1 MGAGSNGCR
10 EYARTAVAV
19 SFALPLLPF
28 PDPMFRDKYLD
39 YAELTAQLAEWQRA
53 RPDFVKVSSIGKS
66 AEGRDIPLLAIGRDP
81 GSMKPAV
88 WVDGNMHATE
98 LCGSSVA
105 LAIAEDVIGLHAGKL
120 DLHGNGKL
128 PAHTVEALMSV
139 TFYVVP
145 RISPDGAEAVL
156 KSGRYVRS
164 SPVDQR
170 RHKGHAYWEAH
181 DFDGDGEIGF
191 MRLLDDDGEL
201 VELPGHPNVMVPR
214 TPDDPPPYYRL
225 YPEGRI
231 ANWDGRRVPDPYFLS
246 DNQYDFNRN
255 FPYSWAP
262 EHEQEGAGDFPGS
275 APETRAIMEF
285 AIAHPNIFAWL
296 NLHTFGGVLIRPLG
310 DKPDHKMDQE
320 DLAVFRQV
328 EAWMKQFA
336 GYPTV
341 SGFHEFLYTPET
353 PLKGDMSDFAY
364 HQRGAIAYVVEL
376 WDIFNQI
383 GVEPKKPF
391 VDVYSKLDRK
401 DFEALAKWDREVN
414 KGRIFKP
421 WRKVEHP
428 QLGEVDVGGLDLRV
442 GISNPPYEKLAEVCA
457 QQSAAFLRVAALL
470 PRVHVEVVKKDVL
483 APNLTRVELRVV
495 KRGYLGT
502 YGVSSAKKLP
512 FSEPLRATFE
522 CEGGTQV
529 GSPTEKVDELGQLD
543 GGGRG
548 LYNGVSIFFPWTR
561 GNVHEKFL
569 TLVVEGHGKVKVRIG
584 SVRVGFQAIEVA
596 V

>member
-1 MGAGSNGCR
+1 
-10 EYARTAVAV
+10 
-19 SFALPLLPF
+19 
-28 PDPMFRDKYLD
+28 MFRNKYVD
-39 YAELTAQLAEWQRA
+39 YGELMQQLQAWA
-53 RPDFVKVSSIGKS
+53 REQPHLVRLGTIGKS
-66 AEGRDIPLLAIGRDP
+66 AEGRDIPLLTIGREPDE
-81 GSMKPAV
+81 GRPAA

-105 LAIAEDVIGLHAGKL
+105 LAIAEDVIGLHQGGPGPRPWPLEGGTATRGAIPPHVREILK
-120 DLHGNGKL
+120 
-128 PAHTVEALMSV
+128 EV
-139 TFYVVP
+139 TFYIVP

-181 DFDGDGEIGF
+181 DFDGDGTIGF
-191 MRLLDDDGEL
+191 MRLQDDDGEL
-201 VELPGHPNVMVPR
+201 VELEGYPNVMVPR
-214 TPDDPPPYYRL
+214 MPDDPPPYYRL

-231 ANWDGRRVPDPYFLS
+231 ANFDGRRIPDPYFLS

-275 APETRAIMEF
+275 APETRAILEF
-285 AIAHPNIFAWL
+285 TIAHPNIFAWL

-328 EAWMKQFA
+328 EAWMKEFS

-353 PLKGDMSDFAY
+353 PLKGDMTDYAY
-364 HQRGAIAYVVEL
+364 HQRGCIGYVVEL
-376 WDIFNQI
+376 WDLFRQI

-391 VDVYSKLDRK
+391 VDVYSRLDRK
-401 DFEALAKWDREVN
+401 DFVALAKWDRAQN
-414 KGRIFKP
+414 KGRVFRE
-421 WRKVEHP
+421 WRKVRHP
-428 QLGEVDVGGLDLRV
+428 QLGDVEVGGLDLRV
-442 GISNPPYEKLAEVCA
+442 GISNPPYEKLDEVCA

-470 PRVHVEVVKKDVL
+470 PRVAVEVVKQDVL
-483 APNLTRVELRVV
+483 GPNLTRIELRVV
-495 KRGYLGT
+495 NRGYLGT
-502 YGVSSAKKLP
+502 YGLSSAKKLP
-512 FSEPLRATFE
+512 FAEPLRATFE
-522 CEGGTQV
+522 CSGGLQV
-529 GSPTEKVDELGQLD
+529 GSPLEKVVELGHLD
-543 GGGRG
+543 GWGRG

-561 GNVHEKFL
+561 GNVHERFFTIVTEGRG
-569 TLVVEGHGKVKVRIG
+569 TLRLRVG
-584 SVRVGFQAIEVA
+584 SVRVGYRSIEVD
-596 V
+596 VR